1 MDNLAK
7 TKDRKMQSAFNR
19 LYKIVFSVPKTN
31 IPEDAYSGIRYQFT
45 RNVPRN
51 ILEESQ
57 IFGNLIGK
65 ISTEAAISVLSIVE
79 NAKDEINRI
88 KKEEQSSS
96 LLSKQIAIN
105 ERNLIGKI
113 STEAAIS
120 VLSIVEN
127 AKDEINRIKKEEQ
140 SSSLLSKQ
148 IAINERRTDG
158 DLIAEE
164 E

>member
-1 MDNLAK
+1 M
-7 TKDRKMQSAFNR
+7 
-19 LYKIVFSVPKTN
+19 FSVPKTN

-57 IFGNLIGK
+57 VYSNLVGK
-65 ISTEAAISVLSIVE
+65 VSKETAMKVLSIVD
-79 NAKDEINRI
+79 NAKDEIDRI
-88 KKEEQSSS
+88 EE
-96 LLSKQIAIN
+96 
-105 ERNLIGKI
+105 
-113 STEAAIS
+113 
-120 VLSIVEN
+120 
-127 AKDEINRIKKEEQ
+127 EEQ